1 MNRPLEL
8 APRSNSTTQSRC
20 LLLDNEPV
28 SSAKSLCAFALQAE
42 RLLVLQASSS
52 IETQTRWGAD
62 TPASAGQKGIASQR
76 VTADVYRDAL
86 CASLQEIL
94 QPDFDALTWT
104 TGLISETAEMAPF
117 TARKHL
123 LKAGSFSENSRKSRP
138 PSTSLRFHSRCIKT
152 SKPTASQARAQPGT
166 LAAWNKRRI

>member
-1 MNRPLEL
+1 M
-8 APRSNSTTQSRC
+8 
-20 LLLDNEPV
+20 
-28 SSAKSLCAFALQAE
+28 
-42 RLLVLQASSS
+42 QASSS

-94 QPDFDALTWT
+94 QPDFDALTLT

-117 TARKHL
+117 T
-123 LKAGSFSENSRKSRP
+123 
-138 PSTSLRFHSRCIKT
+138 
-152 SKPTASQARAQPGT
+152 PTEGRDIHFP
-166 LAAWNKRRI
+166 RIQESHDRLQQVSVFTQDV

>member
-1 MNRPLEL
+1 
-8 APRSNSTTQSRC
+8 
-20 LLLDNEPV
+20 LLDNEPI

-62 TPASAGQKGIASQR
+62 TPTSAGQKGIASQR

-94 QPDFDALTWT
+94 QPDFDPLTWT
-104 TGLISETAEMAPF
+104 AGLISETAEMAPF

-123 LKAGSFSENSRKSRP
+123 LKAGIFIFREFKKVTTAFNKSPFSLKMYKDVNADCF
-138 PSTSLRFHSRCIKT
+138 TSS
-152 SKPTASQARAQPGT
+152 S
-166 LAAWNKRRI
+166 AAGHTRSNKRRI